1 MLYFEKEKSFAHK
14 LDQKDSLAGFRDRFY
29 IPGNSIYMDGNS
41 LGLLSKD
48 AEYSLKRVLNEWR
61 DLAIKGWLDGKTP
74 WFYMAEKIGE
84 NAAGLVGTNPK
95 ELILTGTTTV
105 NIYSLISTFYKP
117 RGRKTKILAD
127 ELNFPS

>member
-48 AEYSLKRVLNEWR
+48 AEYSVNRIMNEWR
-61 DLAIKGWLDGKTP
+61 DLAIKGWLQAKTP
-74 WFYMAEKIGE
+74 WFYLAEEIGKK
-84 NAAGLVGTNPK
+84 AANIVGAKPE
-95 ELILTGTTTV
+95 ELIMTGSTTV
-105 NIYSLISTFYKP
+105 NIHALLSSFYKP
-117 RGRKTKILAD
+117 EGHRTKI
-127 ELNFPS
+127 